1 MKLAELMRED
11 LICTDLSEQ
20 SKESVL
26 QALVDQLVDQG
37 EVDNGDEVLRLL
49 LERERLMTT
58 GVRSGFAVPHAFSE
72 HVRRSVVTLGYVADG
87 VDWEALDKKPV
98 RYVFLMLGPP
108 ASAGSHLRL
117 LARLS
122 RLLSSQVFVHRLTE
136 AKTPVEMLAVIK
148 KTEAELALD
157 RGKSGAGAG
166 GR

>member
-1 MKLAELMRED
+1 
-11 LICTDLSEQ
+11 
-20 SKESVL
+20 
-26 QALVDQLVDQG
+26 
-37 EVDNGDEVLRLL
+37 
-49 LERERLMTT
+49 MTT
-58 GVRSGFAVPHAFSE
+58 GVRSGFAIPHAFSE
-72 HVRRSVVTLGYVADG
+72 HIRHSLVTLGHVEDG

-136 AKTPVEMLAVIK
+136 AKTREEILAVIHT
-148 KTEAELALD
+148 TETELALD
-157 RGKSGAGAG
+157 RGPSGAGKG